1 MDARPTADVSPEA
14 RELHRTSLVWDAHA
28 CLPLHP
34 DCDVTALLRH
44 RAAGASFVS
53 VNIGMDMNPLDQVL
67 PVIASF
73 RAQVAARPDLFVQVD
88 TVGDVERAKAE
99 GRLAVAFDLEGALPL
114 CGRPE
119 MVRLFR
125 ELGVRQVHLAYNR
138 NNPVGGG
145 CYDEDVPLTPLGR
158 RIVEA
163 VFAEGLLMDLSHT
176 GHRTSLDIM
185 GLGLGPCMFSH
196 ANPRA
201 VHHDLRNAT
210 DEQIDACVA
219 TGGVV
224 CVNGVG
230 RFLTDPKGG
239 TAAILDCVD
248 YLADRIGTGRIGL
261 GIDYSYPLDGL
272 DDDPPGLERAYWW
285 PPEHGY
291 GGGITGIRIAAPEQL
306 PEITDGL
313 LRRGYAPAD
322 VRAILGLNML
332 ALARRVWKPTG
343 AAPPAAV
350 ARLREADADDLP
362 WIMTLERRP
371 EFAGLLCASSADVHA
386 ANLADPDT
394 RYLLAEDAAGSRL
407 GFAILR
413 GLRTP
418 ERGVELVRI
427 AMAEPG
433 RGVGR
438 DVLRRLVGLCFGELG
453 AGRLWLDVFEDNER
467 ARRAYRAVGF
477 GEEPAQAKTA
487 RRQDGSESTL
497 VVMARSRVGSA

>member
-1 MDARPTADVSPEA
+1 MDDARRPDDAISPEA
-14 RELHRTSLVWDAHA
+14 RELHRTALVWDAHA

-34 DCDVTALLRH
+34 DCDVTALRRH

-53 VNIGMDMNPLDQVL
+53 VNIGMDMNPLEQVL

-73 RAQVAARPDLFVQVD
+73 RAQIAARPDLFVQVD
-88 TVGDVERAKAE
+88 TVAEVERARRE
-99 GRLAVAFDLEGALPL
+99 GKLAVAFDLEGALPL

-119 MVRLFR
+119 TVRLFR
-125 ELGVRQVHLAYNR
+125 DLGVRQVHLAYNR
-138 NNPVGGG
+138 NNPAGGG

-158 RIVEA
+158 RMVEA
-163 VFAEGLLMDLSHT
+163 IFAERLLMDLSHT

-201 VHHDLRNAT
+201 IHHDLRNAT

-248 YLADRIGTGRIGL
+248 YLADRVGVASIGL
-261 GIDYSYPLDGL
+261 GVDYSYPLEGL

-313 LRRGYAPAD
+313 LRRGYAEAD

-332 ALARRVWKPTG
+332 GLARRVWSRR
-343 AAPPAAV
+343 V
-350 ARLREADADDLP
+350 
-362 WIMTLERRP
+362 RRP
-371 EFAGLLCASSADVHA
+371 
-386 ANLADPDT
+386 
-394 RYLLAEDAAGSRL
+394 R
-407 GFAILR
+407 R
-413 GLRTP
+413 GLRPARATTCPGSRRSSGGTTSRACSAPGARTRTP
-418 ERGVELVRI
+418 RTS
-427 AMAEPG
+427 AT
-433 RGVGR
+433 
-438 DVLRRLVGLCFGELG
+438 RRC
-453 AGRLWLDVFEDNER
+453 A
-467 ARRAYRAVGF
+467 
-477 GEEPAQAKTA
+477 T
-487 RRQDGSESTL
+487 
-497 VVMARSRVGSA
+497 